1 MHVMV
6 GYVPCFRP
14 SPLKTRMIYISF
26 GRSKFVRRKRK
37 ASERCPIESM
47 ADSPEQEGSPSEVPV
62 QAVADHTLFLEYL
75 CRIIP
80 ALLEDRD
87 SATATLKT
95 SLVEKVHT
103 ECIKKF
109 ISDPQ
114 TPALLIQRSSTKG
127 ELYICEL

>member
-1 MHVMV
+1 
-6 GYVPCFRP
+6 
-14 SPLKTRMIYISF
+14 
-26 GRSKFVRRKRK
+26 
-37 ASERCPIESM
+37 M
-47 ADSPEQEGSPSEVPV
+47 ADNSEAEGTPPADVPV

-75 CRIIP
+75 CRVVP

-95 SLVEKVHT
+95 SLVEKSHT

-114 TPALLIQRSSTKG
+114 TPALLIQRSSNKG
-127 ELYICEL
+127 I